1 MRGFIS
7 PLQFNIYN
15 LTERGANNWN
25 AIESRYLDFFVQWFI
40 YLTNQIDWILWEIF
54 NLRETLEQVLLFF
67 LERQLVS
74 IDVGKLLHIF
84 QFQFN
89 FFLDV
94 SHFFLFYIFL
104 GTVSAVFKQVSSAQK
119 FVPQISKYA
128 DDA

>member
-67 LERQLVS
+67 RETIGLYWCWQVITHISVS
-74 IDVGKLLHIF
+74 I
-84 QFQFN
+84 
-89 FFLDV
+89 
-94 SHFFLFYIFL
+94 
-104 GTVSAVFKQVSSAQK
+104 
-119 FVPQISKYA
+119 
-128 DDA
+128 